1 MTRTVVHVSDSRQFG
16 GTEQIILDLL
26 AGADR
31 SAWAPTLIHQDDTG
45 ARSLATGA
53 RAVDVPCLAL
63 QLRTGRQGIAQIPQL
78 VSTLRALR
86 PHVIHAHLTD
96 PLSCKFALIA
106 AAFAR
111 VPAVVATLQ
120 LFMDVTNVRGR
131 RVQHR
136 VVSATVD
143 RYLAVSQYVA
153 SQLQERLHVPAHKVR
168 VVHNAIA
175 VERFDDRP
183 DDGLRRELTG
193 DARRSLVLTV
203 ARLDEQKGHRYLLE
217 AAVAVPEAVFV
228 LVGDGIERSALETQ
242 AHELGVAS
250 RIRFLGE
257 RHDIARLLAS
267 ADVFVLPS
275 LYEGLPVTV
284 LEAMAAG
291 TPIVATALGGTSE
304 AVVNGATGILV
315 PPANP
320 AALSAAIRRVLL
332 ERDLAARF
340 SAAGR
345 ARVATRFSRSA
356 MISAVET
363 VYDEVLGAARP

>member
-63 QLRTGRQGIAQIPQL
+63 HLRTGRQGIAQIPQL